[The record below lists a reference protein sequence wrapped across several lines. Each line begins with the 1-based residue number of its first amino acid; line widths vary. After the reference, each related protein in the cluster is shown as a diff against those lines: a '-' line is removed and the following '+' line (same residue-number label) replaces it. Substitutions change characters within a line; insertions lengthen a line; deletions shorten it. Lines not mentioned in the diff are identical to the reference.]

1 VTLRLEDKQ
10 AIVAEVAKVANT
22 ALSAVVAEYRGLT
35 VAEMTQLRIHARSKG
50 VYLRIVRN
58 TLAHRAVEGTEFAC
72 LQPSLVGPLVL
83 AFSQQEPGG
92 AARIMRDFIK
102 TNPKLVVKALAIGG
116 QVLGAQALDNL
127 AQLPTRDEALATL
140 MAVMQAPITKFVRTL
155 AEPHAK
161 FVRTVAAV
169 RDSKQAA

>member
-1 VTLRLEDKQ
+1 MTLRLADKQ
-10 AIVAEVAKVANT
+10 AIVAEVADIANK

-35 VAEMTQLRIHARSKG
+35 VGEITQLRTTARSKG
-50 VYLRIVRN
+50 VYMRVVRN
-58 TLAHRAVEGTEFAC
+58 TLARRAVEGTEFAC
-72 LQPSLVGPLVL
+72 LQSSLVGPLIL
-83 AFSQQEPGG
+83 AFSQEEPGS

-116 QVLGAQALDNL
+116 QALSAQALDNL
-127 AQLPTRDEALATL
+127 AQLPTREEALATL
-140 MAVMQAPITKFVRTL
+140 MAVMKAPITKFVRTL

-161 FVRTVAAV
+161 LVRTVAAV